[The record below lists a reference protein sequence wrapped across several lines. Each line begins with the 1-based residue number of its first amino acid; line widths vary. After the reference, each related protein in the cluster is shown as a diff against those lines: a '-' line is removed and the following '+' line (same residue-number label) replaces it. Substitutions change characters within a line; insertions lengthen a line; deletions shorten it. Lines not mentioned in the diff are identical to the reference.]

1 MESKFNTGLTS
12 LNAGCST
19 FEEKNMNKLFF
30 LCVSVGLLYACS
42 VTRSYDMTGFTI
54 AGNVVSYQGTP
65 MAQLEGVEL
74 ALDNNKMVR
83 EMTFSLMDNADMSK
97 VANMIAFLHEKHPDY
112 EIEVEIDVE
121 KMPIAPSL
129 KK

>member
-1 MESKFNTGLTS
+1 
-12 LNAGCST
+12 
-19 FEEKNMNKLFF
+19 
-30 LCVSVGLLYACS
+30 
-42 VTRSYDMTGFTI
+42 MTGFTI

-112 EIEVEIDVE
+112 EIEVEIDIE
-121 KMPIAPSL
+121 KVKDL
-129 KK
+129 KP

>member
-1 MESKFNTGLTS
+1 
-12 LNAGCST
+12 
-19 FEEKNMNKLFF
+19 
-30 LCVSVGLLYACS
+30 
-42 VTRSYDMTGFTI
+42 MTGFTI

>member
-1 MESKFNTGLTS
+1 
-12 LNAGCST
+12 
-19 FEEKNMNKLFF
+19 
-30 LCVSVGLLYACS
+30 
-42 VTRSYDMTGFTI
+42 MTGFTI

-121 KMPIAPSL
+121 KVKEL
-129 KK
+129 K

>member
-1 MESKFNTGLTS
+1 
-12 LNAGCST
+12 
-19 FEEKNMNKLFF
+19 
-30 LCVSVGLLYACS
+30 
-42 VTRSYDMTGFTI
+42 MTGFTI

-83 EMTFSLMDNADMSK
+83 EMTFSLMENADMSK

-121 KMPIAPSL
+121 KVKEL
-129 KK
+129 K